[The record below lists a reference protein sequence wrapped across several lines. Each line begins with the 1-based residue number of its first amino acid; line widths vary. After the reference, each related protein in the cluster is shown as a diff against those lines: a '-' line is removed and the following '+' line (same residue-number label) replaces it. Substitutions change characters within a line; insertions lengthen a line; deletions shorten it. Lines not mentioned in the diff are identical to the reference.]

1 MLVGQV
7 VNCGEKFD
15 EYGCANKWEW
25 ISVNGSRIGLLC
37 LFSRLIEFQS
47 CSNTRKEETD
57 RLQLLASAFFF
68 CLFFFKLKI
77 KTNSI
82 LKKKNVHKISAC
94 VEFKGDSRLPFSV

>member
-25 ISVNGSRIGLLC
+25 ISVNGSRIGHLC

-68 CLFFFKLKI
+68 SSKVVSSFL
-77 KTNSI
+77 N
-82 LKKKNVHKISAC
+82 
-94 VEFKGDSRLPFSV
+94 